1 MPMIQVSTVRPSNIP
16 AGMEEVFS
24 RVNDADK
31 KNIPVSQRVLSILIP
46 ELEVAAGVSSKFQS
60 LLLDSLRRLARE
72 RLGVLR
78 KSGYVCPTE
87 VHSSLFT
94 VDGLLEFYAREV
106 ESTRLSGES
115 IEAAAKLLGFV
126 DGLLEEHR
134 APAMEVLKA
143 AWHATSRA
151 KIKEKQAATLSA
163 KLAEFLARQPGD
175 ENEKELSI
183 LDRVCQRLAEHA
195 EAKRIEREAFETE
208 SGF

>member
-1 MPMIQVSTVRPSNIP
+1 MPMIQVSAVRPSNIP

-24 RVNDADK
+24 RVKDADK
-31 KNIPVSQRVLSILIP
+31 KNIPVSQRVRSILIP

-72 RLGVLR
+72 QLGVLR
-78 KSGYVCPTE
+78 KSGCPTE